1 MKVEPLALLL
11 VVAGH
16 TRNQWEQAWKPLHK

>member
-11 VVAGH
+11 VVAGY
-16 TRNQWEQAWKPLHK
+16 TRNQWEQAWKVLLK

>member
-11 VVAGH
+11 VVAGY
-16 TRNQWEQAWKPLHK
+16 TRSQWEQAWKLLHK